1 MKVKRW
7 RVLALSFIMVGQVG
21 CITLAQP
28 TIGDLV
34 NVVTTMAPALIPI
47 SEKEE
52 IAIGRDIAANV
63 AGRYGVVED
72 YGLTRYVNLVGNTV
86 ARKSDRPN
94 LNYHFAVLDTDI
106 VNAFACPGG
115 YIFVT
120 RGTLDIIDSESE
132 LAAVLAH
139 EVAHVAKKHIVKE
152 IEKTKF
158 LSAGTRVAGDL
169 LNADSNTFE
178 AVTSFGT
185 DILFKGLSRSDEY
198 QADRF
203 SLIYS
208 SSAGYEPTSLVT
220 FLEKLKS
227 EGSGSNSGGVALLF
241 STHPKVDDRLYRAS
255 AAMSELGLSGRPG
268 ASLTDRYNANVHLIK
283 Y

>member
-1 MKVKRW
+1 M
-7 RVLALSFIMVGQVG
+7 MGQAG
-21 CITLAQP
+21 CITMAQP
-28 TIGDLV
+28 TVGDLV
-34 NVVTTMAPALIPI
+34 SAVTTIAPALIPI
-47 SEKEE
+47 SENEE

-63 AGRYGVVED
+63 AGRYGVVQD

-94 LNYHFAVLDTDI
+94 LKYHFAVLDTDI

-115 YIFVT
+115 YVFIT
-120 RGTLDIIDSESE
+120 RGTLNLIESESE

-152 IEKTKF
+152 IEKTK
-158 LSAGTRVAGDL
+158 LLMAGGRVAGDL
-169 LNADSNTFE
+169 INTGSQVFE
-178 AVTSFGT
+178 AVTSLGT

-203 SLIYS
+203 SLIYAS
-208 SSAGYEPTSLVT
+208 GAGYEPIGLIT
-220 FLEKLKS
+220 FLEKLRLEGNRPGS
-227 EGSGSNSGGVALLF
+227 EGVALLF
-241 STHPKVDDRLYRAS
+241 STHPKVDDRLTRAS
-255 AAMSELGLSGRPG
+255 GIINEL
-268 ASLTDRYNANVHLIK
+268 SLNDYQGVSLPDRYKANIRSIG

>member
-1 MKVKRW
+1 MKTKRGW
-7 RVLALSFIMVGQVG
+7 FLALSFSFLIQAG
-21 CITLAQP
+21 CITIAQP
-28 TIGDLV
+28 TVGDLV
-34 NVVTTMAPALIPI
+34 NVVTTMAPALISI

-63 AGRYGVVED
+63 AGRYSVVQD

-86 ARKSDRPN
+86 SRKSDRPD
-94 LNYHFAVLDTDI
+94 LKYHFAVLDTDI

-115 YIFVT
+115 YIFIT
-120 RGTLDIIDSESE
+120 RGTLEVIESESE

-152 IEKTKF
+152 IEKTK
-158 LSAGTRVAGDL
+158 LLIAGGRVAGDL
-169 LNADSNTFE
+169 INTGTQVFE

-198 QADRF
+198 QADKF
-203 SLIYS
+203 SLIYAS
-208 SSAGYEPTSLVT
+208 EAGYESIGLVT

-227 EGSGSNSGGVALLF
+227 EANRPGSEGVALLF
-241 STHPKVDDRLYRAS
+241 STHPKVDDRLTRAS
-255 AAMSELGLSGRPG
+255 VVMNELGLNDYQGT
-268 ASLTDRYNANVHLIK
+268 SLRDRYKANVRPIR